1 VPRLLDRAEIDAKLK
16 KLEGW
21 KRDGS
26 FITKTYEFEEFMDGI
41 ELIRGVARVAEE
53 REHHPDIHLKYTKV
67 TLALQTHSA
76 GGVTALDFGLAG
88 AIERSVRAKRT
99 KRRGRAEPPSSGE
112 ERSK

>member
-1 VPRLLDRAEIDAKLK
+1 MLLGRAEVDAKLK
-16 KLEGW
+16 RLDGW

-41 ELIRGVARVAEE
+41 EFIREVARVAEE
-53 REHHPDIHLKYTKV
+53 REHHPDIHLRYTKV

-76 GGVTALDFGLAG
+76 GGVTALDLGLAG
-88 AIERSVRAKRT
+88 AIERSVRAKPT
-99 KRRGRAEPPSSGE
+99 KRRGRAGPPSSGE